1 MSTYREL
8 IVMVADLA
16 KQVSDDDTLTYKH
29 IAFLLNIYR
38 AYLLKQKYLNK
49 AQEIPQS
56 NYQTVCAKMAYT
68 STSSLN
74 NCCGNSCYGPSRD
87 FNVLRSEDS
96 VSNLLT
102 FSDTNISLI
111 RCAGKFSIGF
121 DSKLAYPDP
130 NMYGFKTQE
139 EYDKFISYVAEK
151 TYTDELDISSII
163 ESGSDLS
170 KADNP
175 YETSCKEDV
184 NDVISIIVSK
194 YQNVEDALFA
204 VQSTIPQEC
213 NPEALYDAS
222 MRYYGNVNMVSRER
236 FGYVGIGK
244 YHTRSVY
251 GTIGVDGHLYIKAKE
266 DISIYNKAFVTS
278 IFENPD
284 KAYEQSSCTYK
295 YTDESGE
302 EIIKQCPEGDGI
314 CDPWDREFPIEEALQ
329 SQLVNLVLRDILGA
343 AYRPKDSVNN
353 STDDLSDIVAY
364 VRRNMK
370 QQYVNQQN
378 PSNGTAE

>member
-16 KQVSDDDTLTYKH
+16 KQVSDDDTLTYRH

-49 AQEIPQS
+49 AQEIPSS
-56 NYQTVCAKMAYT
+56 NYQTICAKVEPTNSGSAGNPCCN
-68 STSSLN
+68 SKCNPDSSYMLKSSN
-74 NCCGNSCYGPSRD
+74 K
-87 FNVLRSEDS
+87 LSE
-96 VSNLLT
+96 VLT
-102 FSDTNISLI
+102 FSDTKATLV
-111 RCAGKFSIGF
+111 RCAGEFTISVDAYNSIGQTEEQDNEF
-121 DSKLAYPDP
+121 CEYLNKLVGDTALQISDIDTLP
-130 NMYGFKTQE
+130 KTIE
-139 EYDKFISYVAEK
+139 
-151 TYTDELDISSII
+151 DIYST
-163 ESGSDLS
+163 
-170 KADNP
+170 K
-175 YETSCKEDV
+175 CKEDV
-184 NDVISIIVSK
+184 QDIISMIYSK
-194 YQNVEDALFA
+194 LPKYFDLSIYQIASQET
-204 VQSTIPQEC
+204 SEC
-213 NPEALYDAS
+213 NPDMYDAT
-222 MRYYGNVNMVSRER
+222 MRTFGNVQMVGKER
-236 FGYVGIGK
+236 FPYAGLSK
-244 YHTRSVY
+244 YSRNQVF
-251 GTIGVDGHLYIKAKE
+251 GTIGIDNKLYLKSNS
-266 DISIYNKAFVTS
+266 DITSYTTAFITS

-284 KAYEQSSCTYK
+284 KAYEQSGCTYK
-295 YTDESGE
+295 YTKDGQTK
-302 EIIKQCPEGDGI
+302 IKTCPEGDGI